1 MFYPPATSSAVSI
14 TVCHLSKTDLD
25 KIELLDRVKNN
36 WTSWSELML
45 LIDTDRN
52 CSSPTDITL
61 VAQGGRSK
69 TCPTCKEAQHRGQC
83 CSHCSKHGHIVS
95 EYFAEGGAAHG
106 HHDEI
111 LAVKCTTCE
120 KHNNNSSK
128 PTSNKVPASS
138 APKPPSAHRT
148 DSSGRAYL
156 LDSSTGE
163 AFYIATPT
171 PAPTPHSEV
180 FAGLAHNTI
189 TPSLIQELSESD
201 LAEWDAMCIDW
212 ENLQTTVDWHT
223 HSCDTEFAGIANDTL
238 H

>member
-1 MFYPPATSSAVSI
+1 MAPHTRARTDLDGSRAPLPGLNVPQPIITPVTQPTMPTLPAAPTVTAASSSIPQVVLTHPAMFYPPATSSAVSI

-148 DSSGRAYL
+148 DSSG
-156 LDSSTGE
+156 
-163 AFYIATPT
+163 
-171 PAPTPHSEV
+171 
-180 FAGLAHNTI
+180 
-189 TPSLIQELSESD
+189 
-201 LAEWDAMCIDW
+201 
-212 ENLQTTVDWHT
+212 
-223 HSCDTEFAGIANDTL
+223 
-238 H
+238 